1 MTKNMERDRDLK
13 RISNIFKIV
22 LNKNLKKNM
31 KKESPSQPCFCVC
44 NFAKICNIYI
54 YIVILQSVNYL
65 ELLHPMFRHSTI
77 FLTSNIA

>member
-1 MTKNMERDRDLK
+1 MNKNMERDSDLK

-22 LNKNLKKNM
+22 LNKNLKKSM

-54 YIVILQSVNYL
+54 VILQSVNYL
-65 ELLHPMFRHSTI
+65 EVLHPMFRHSTI
-77 FLTSNIA
+77 FLPSKIA